1 MTEPEIRQGP
11 AATGGGSDPQPE
23 TLTFGGL
30 APDTATLDKLRQRT
44 NAMAQLP
51 GQQCSQT
58 IEVLRFNIGTERYA
72 IESCYVEQVLP
83 IQQITALFDL
93 PPFMRGICY
102 VRGKV
107 VSVLDLRL
115 MFQLPGS
122 GLNDRN
128 LLLVIRHQQ
137 MEFGLLADAIV
148 GIQLL
153 DLSGLQPGL
162 PNLDPIRTRYLQGI
176 TREQA
181 VLLDG
186 KALLTDPELIICQGS
201 Q

>member
-1 MTEPEIRQGP
+1 MTVSEHSPDPELAQTPTDLPRQEY
-11 AATGGGSDPQPE
+11 AAPE
-23 TLTFGGL
+23 QQMLE
-30 APDTATLDKLRQRT
+30 KLQLRT
-44 NAMAQLP
+44 TAMARRPIDGL
-51 GQQCSQT
+51 SQS

-107 VSVLDLRL
+107 VSVVDLRL
-115 MFQLPGS
+115 LFQLPGA

-128 LLLVIRHQQ
+128 LLLVIRHGP

-148 GIQLL
+148 GIQTL
-153 DLSGLQPGL
+153 DLSGLQKSL
-162 PNLDPIRTRYLQGI
+162 PNLDAIRTRYLQGI
-176 TREQA
+176 TSEQT

-186 KALLTDPELIICQGS
+186 QALLTDPELIICQEPKS
-201 Q
+201 

>member
-1 MTEPEIRQGP
+1 MNEPEICQDSP
-11 AATGGGSDPQPE
+11 ATVAEPDQRLLD
-23 TLTFGGL
+23 TLMM
-30 APDTATLDKLRQRT
+30 DKLQLRT
-44 NAMAQLP
+44 TAMAQP
-51 GQQCSQT
+51 PNYQCTQT

-72 IESCYVEQVLP
+72 IESCYVDQVLP

-102 VRGKV
+102 VCGKV

-115 MFQLPGS
+115 MFQLPGT

-128 LLLVIRHQQ
+128 LLLVLRHQQ
-137 MEFGLLADAIV
+137 MEFGVLADAIV
-148 GIQLL
+148 GIQTL
-153 DLSGLQPGL
+153 DVSGLQHSL
-162 PNLDPIRTRYLQGI
+162 PNLDPLRTRYLQGI
-176 TREQA
+176 TPEQT

-201 Q
+201 TL

>member
-1 MTEPEIRQGP
+1 MNEPEICQDSP
-11 AATGGGSDPQPE
+11 ATVAEPDQRLLD
-23 TLTFGGL
+23 TLMM
-30 APDTATLDKLRQRT
+30 DKLQLRT
-44 NAMAQLP
+44 TAMAQP
-51 GQQCSQT
+51 PNYQFTQT

-102 VRGKV
+102 VCGKV

-115 MFQLPGS
+115 MFQLPGT

-128 LLLVIRHQQ
+128 LLLVLRHQQ
-137 MEFGLLADAIV
+137 MEFGVLADAIV
-148 GIQLL
+148 GIQTL
-153 DLSGLQPGL
+153 DVSGLQPSL
-162 PNLDPIRTRYLQGI
+162 PNLDPLRTRYLQGI
-176 TREQA
+176 TPEQT

-201 Q
+201 TL